1 MINDTILTTQN
12 KILVILQT
20 IKEIQDKAETIQH
33 VEIQEN
39 YTKQYMN
46 HTYPRLIPGL
56 KNTLFQIN
64 QMTLKP
70 IEHILKKKQEIP
82 NHTNTSKIENT
93 QHIEIQENYTKQ
105 FLDHMKPQIFPHTN
119 NTLVEI
125 NQLINN
131 PRIKH
136 ILQTMQEFPYG
147 TQKTHFIQHE
157 LLNTIYEYIL
167 NVYKI
172 THRLLKHSPP
182 LSTITPPAKKKTK
195 HFPT

>member
-1 MINDTILTTQN
+1 MINDPLTTQKE
-12 KILVILQT
+12 KIFVLLQM
-20 IKEIQDKAETIQH
+20 IKQIQH
-33 VEIQEN
+33 NAEKIQHFEIQEN

-46 HTYPRLIPGL
+46 HTHTQLIPGI
-56 KNTLFQIN
+56 KNTLFQMN
-64 QMTLKP
+64 QMALKP
-70 IEHILKKKQEIP
+70 LKHILEKKQEIP
-82 NHTNTSKIENT
+82 NHTNKSKIETT
-93 QHIEIQENYTKQ
+93 QHVEIQKNYTKH
-105 FLDHMKPQIFPHTN
+105 FIDHIKPQISPHTKT
-119 NTLVEI
+119 TLLEI

-136 ILQTMQEFPYG
+136 ILQTMQEFPGG
-147 TQKTHFIQHE
+147 TQKTHFIQHK

-167 NVYKI
+167 SLYEI

>member
-1 MINDTILTTQN
+1 MINDTLLTTQN

-93 QHIEIQENYTKQ
+93 
-105 FLDHMKPQIFPHTN
+105 
-119 NTLVEI
+119 
-125 NQLINN
+125 
-131 PRIKH
+131 
-136 ILQTMQEFPYG
+136 
-147 TQKTHFIQHE
+147 
-157 LLNTIYEYIL
+157 
-167 NVYKI
+167 
-172 THRLLKHSPP
+172 
-182 LSTITPPAKKKTK
+182 
-195 HFPT
+195 